1 MSVLNNQIGKNR
13 IFFLVKEEEEEEEGN
28 AGKMAWGF
36 QFHVHDYNRVDS
48 VFHGHIL
55 HWEMAHI
62 LKRIL
67 VKWGHLSNHR
77 DAEVDA

>member
-55 HWEMAHI
+55 H
-62 LKRIL
+62 
-67 VKWGHLSNHR
+67 
-77 DAEVDA
+77 